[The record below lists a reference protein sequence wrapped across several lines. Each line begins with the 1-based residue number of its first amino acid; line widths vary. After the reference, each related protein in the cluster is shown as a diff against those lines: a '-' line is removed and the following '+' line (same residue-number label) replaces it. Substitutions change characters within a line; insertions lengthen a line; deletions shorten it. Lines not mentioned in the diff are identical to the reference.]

1 MIRNIATRT
10 HIALGLAFVLFSV
23 LLLALM
29 VGLVPDEQRAVRAGR
44 AAMAEAIAANGS
56 ALIGHDDL
64 ARLRSTLRL
73 VVDRNE
79 DLLSAAVRRRDG
91 EVVVTVGDHE
101 RHWHDDDRDLSS
113 DTYVKVP
120 VWQGGAPWGRI
131 ELRFA
136 PLRHGGRLALLFDPR
151 VHLLLFTVMGAFFL
165 FRFYLG
171 RVLRHLDPSQAVP
184 THVRSALDTLAEG
197 LIVID
202 KKEQV
207 VLANAALATILG
219 KTPEQ
224 LLGVRASKLGFARA
238 GGIGLAVGEA
248 PWIKAIK
255 SGLPQRN
262 DMLELG
268 DAQGRRRS
276 FIVNCSPVLGSGGD
290 HAGVLVSLDDVT
302 ELEANKVELR
312 ASKDEAEA
320 ANQAKSDFLANMSH
334 EIRTPMNA
342 ILGFTDVLRRGYA
355 RSNEDRHK
363 YLDTIH
369 RSGTH
374 LLQLI
379 DDVLDLSKVEAGQLE
394 MERLRVPVHALIKDV
409 VAVLQVQAQAKGLS
423 LELLVDSRLP
433 ATVQTDPTRLRQIAT
448 NLIGNAIKFTERGG
462 VQVRLA
468 LVTENAAPL
477 YRLHVVD
484 TGVGIAASKLEGIF
498 EPFVQA
504 DTSITRQFGGTG
516 LGLAISRR
524 FARLLGGDI
533 VAHSSAG
540 TGTTFV
546 VTFDPGPL
554 PGVPLLSPAE
564 ALSTADAESAA
575 LGAGWQFSPTTRVLI
590 VDDGEENRELVRLVL
605 ENAGLTTVAA
615 ENGVEAVRLA
625 TAQPF
630 DLLLMDIQ
638 MPVMDG
644 YEASRRLRAAG
655 LTVPIVA
662 LTADA
667 MKGFEQKCLAAGCS
681 HYVTKPVDIDAL
693 LELLGGLLAGT
704 RVATTL
710 PTVSAPATEHAA
722 APDDVTPLVSTL
734 AQANPALHVT
744 ITKFVEGLPARFALA
759 QAAAA
764 AGDLAAVA
772 QFAHWLKGAAGTVGY
787 SGFWQPAS
795 ALETKAL
802 GGEREAIAP
811 ALASLV
817 ALAARLQRPDAQAS
831 STPSLASVAPSVS
844 RDTGAV
850 RSRLP
855 LGDPRMRATVER
867 FLARL
872 DERLSLL
879 EQAASASDI
888 TAIAEFGS
896 WLKGAG
902 GSVGF
907 DHFTAPATRLA
918 NVDEGALAAPVLD
931 EIRDILARIELP
943 DAHATA
949 TVPEI
954 LRQAGR

>member
-1 MIRNIATRT
+1 MIKSIATRT
-10 HIALGLAFVLFSV
+10 HIALGLSFVLFSV
-23 LLLALM
+23 LLLALLL
-29 VGLVPDEQRAVRAGR
+29 GLVPDEQRAVRAGR
-44 AAMAEAIAANGS
+44 ATMAEAIAANGS
-56 ALIGHDDL
+56 ALISHDDL
-64 ARLRSTLRL
+64 GRLRSTLRL

-79 DLLSAAVRRRDG
+79 DLLSAGVRRRDG

-101 RHWHDDDRDLSS
+101 RHWHDDDRDQSS
-113 DTYVKVP
+113 DSYVKVP

-131 ELRFA
+131 ELRYA

-151 VHLLLFTVMGAFFL
+151 VHLLLFIVVGGFFL

-197 LIVID
+197 LIVLD

-219 KTPEQ
+219 RTPEK

-238 GGIGLAVGEA
+238 GGAALAAGEA
-248 PWIKAIK
+248 PWVKALK
-255 SGLPQRN
+255 AGLPQRN
-262 DMLELG
+262 DMLELS

-394 MERLRVPVHALIKDV
+394 MERLRVPVHTLMKDV
-409 VAVLQVQAQAKGLS
+409 VSVLQVQAQAKGLS
-423 LELLVDSRLP
+423 LELLIDSP
-433 ATVQTDPTRLRQIAT
+433 VPTTVQTDPTRLRQIAT
-448 NLIGNAIKFTERGG
+448 NLIGNAIKFTAHGG

-468 LVTENAAPL
+468 LVTDNAVPL
-477 YRLHVVD
+477 YHLHVVD
-484 TGVGIAASKLEGIF
+484 TGVGIAADKLEGIF

-540 TGTTFV
+540 RGTTFI
-546 VTFDPGPL
+546 VTFDPGSL
-554 PGVPLLSPAE
+554 NDVPLLAPSA
-564 ALSTADAESAA
+564 ALSAAHAESAA
-575 LGAGWQFSPTTRVLI
+575 LVAGWQFAPTTRVLV

-605 ENAGLTTVAA
+605 ENAGLTTMVA
-615 ENGVEAVRLA
+615 ENGLEAVKLA
-625 TAQPF
+625 SAQHF
-630 DLLLMDIQ
+630 NAILMDIQ

-655 LTVPIVA
+655 LTTPIVA

-681 HYVTKPVDIDAL
+681 HYLTKPVDIDAL
-693 LELLGGLLAGT
+693 LELLGGLLGGT
-704 RVATTL
+704 RVAASRPSLTAPVGVPAVLPDATT
-710 PTVSAPATEHAA
+710 PIVS
-722 APDDVTPLVSTL
+722 SL
-734 AQANPALHVT
+734 AHSNPALHAT
-744 ITKFVEGLPARFALA
+744 IKKFVDGLPARFAQA

-764 AGDLAAVA
+764 AGDLSAVA

-795 ALETKAL
+795 ALESSAL
-802 GGEREAIAP
+802 GGETDAIAP
-811 ALASLV
+811 ALARLM
-817 ALAARLQRPDAQAS
+817 ALAARLQRPDLQTSITPTVAS
-831 STPSLASVAPSVS
+831 LAPSVS

-872 DERLSLL
+872 DERLSVL

-888 TAIAEFGS
+888 TAVAEFGS

-907 DHFTAPATRLA
+907 DHFTDPATRLA
-918 NVDEGALAAPVLD
+918 AVGEGGQAAPLLN
-931 EIRDILARIELP
+931 EIRDIVARIELP
-943 DAHATA
+943 AVATSPDA
-949 TVPEI
+949 
-954 LRQAGR
+954 LRHTGS